1 MYGKKVKET
10 LFNDITAEIFL
21 NPEKLAL
28 KCKRH
33 SEPQI
38 HMKNLPAV
46 H

>member
-1 MYGKKVKET
+1 MYVRKVKET
-10 LFNDITAEIFL
+10 LFNDIIAEIFL

-33 SEPQI
+33 LEPQI
-38 HMKNLPAV
+38 HMKNLPVV